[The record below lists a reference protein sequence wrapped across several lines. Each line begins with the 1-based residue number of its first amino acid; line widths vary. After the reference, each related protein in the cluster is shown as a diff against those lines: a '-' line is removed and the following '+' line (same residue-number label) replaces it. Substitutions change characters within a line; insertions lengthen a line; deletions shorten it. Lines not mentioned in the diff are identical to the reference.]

1 MEGYGSVFTG
11 RESDAFRDTLARSFK
26 QPVTHAVR
34 GATPHEGQVG
44 VRYREWSFGA
54 GMNYVH
60 DIELGADGR
69 FYGVDMGADG
79 VLWFTMAL
87 SNQIG
92 RMDVASGEIRLR
104 DLYVHLSHHKLS
116 GEGHRIFNLPY
127 GLDIDPV
134 DGSVWY
140 SKLYADRI
148 GRVDPRTLEI
158 EEFATPHGGPRRMRF
173 APRAAVHRGLPAADP
188 EPGRVRDAL
197 CAQRPSPHR
206 GRLDHRQSL
215 RPDAALRPRDRALPR
230 VPEPDAHDVRA

>member
-1 MEGYGSVFTG
+1 
-11 RESDAFRDTLARSFK
+11 
-26 QPVTHAVR
+26 VTHAVR
-34 GATPHEGQVG
+34 GATPHEGQAG

-148 GRVDPRTLEI
+148 GRVDPRTLGI
-158 EEFATPHGGPRRMRF
+158 EEFSTAARRPAPH
-173 APRAAVHRGLPAADP
+173 ALRAARGSS
-188 EPGRVRDAL
+188 PGPSR
-197 CAQRPSPHR
+197 CRP
-206 GRLDHRQSL
+206 
-215 RPDAALRPRDRALPR
+215 
-230 VPEPDAHDVRA
+230 